1 MTLFLNC
8 ALRLT
13 KLVSLNVEQVGN
25 EILTIISKG
34 NKERK
39 IFLTPA
45 AQKSL
50 NRWLSIRKGLHL
62 ETNAL
67 FISRCR
73 KRITTR
79 GVQNLVEKYVSAA
92 KLDLSQIS
100 SHKRHKAATLMYKY
114 GKVDIRSLQQ
124 ILGHETIATTEIYT
138 HIDEQ
143 QLQSTVN
150 SNPLALMFN

>member
-1 MTLFLNC
+1 M
-8 ALRLT
+8 
-13 KLVSLNVEQVGN
+13 
-25 EILTIISKG
+25 
-34 NKERK
+34 
-39 IFLTPA
+39 
-45 AQKSL
+45 
-50 NRWLSIRKGLHL
+50 IRKELNL

-67 FISRCR
+67 FVSRCR

-79 GVQNLVEKYVSAA
+79 GVQNIVKKYIRAA
-92 KLDLSQIS
+92 KLDPSQIS
-100 SHKRHKAATLMYKY
+100 AHKLRHTAATLMYKY

-143 QLQSTVN
+143 QLQSAVN